1 MPDFEVYE
9 LPEDLTMP
17 LLAAVRLMERTIN
30 PAFSFVLR
38 CLNCGEYQI
47 KSVASKKDPKTI
59 IGLQC
64 HNDEC
69 KRTIKFARPL
79 RWDADDLPERLRQQ
93 PVSALKEPGKEKAR
107 VVTDPKWINDAFDI
121 VSPK

>member
-1 MPDFEVYE
+1 MADFEVYE

-38 CLNCGEYQI
+38 CLNCGEYRV
-47 KSVASKKDPKTI
+47 KAVASKKAAKTI

-64 HNDEC
+64 FNPEC
-69 KRTIKFARPL
+69 KRTIKFVRPL
-79 RWDADDLPERLRQQ
+79 SWDADDFPERLRQQ
-93 PVSALKEPGKEKAR
+93 PPSALKEPDKSKAK
-107 VVTDPKWINDAFDI
+107 VVTDPKWIDDAFDI

>member
-1 MPDFEVYE
+1 MPEFEVYE
-9 LPEDLTMP
+9 LPEELTVP
-17 LLAAVRLMERTIN
+17 LLAAIRLMERTIN

-38 CLNCGEYQI
+38 CLNCGEYVI
-47 KSVASKKDPKTI
+47 KSVKSKKDPSSI

-64 HNDEC
+64 HNTEC

-79 RWDADDLPERLRQQ
+79 RLDADDIPERLRQQ
-93 PVSALKEPGKEKAR
+93 PASALKEPGKAKAK
-107 VVTDPKWINDAFDI
+107 VKTDPKWIDDAFDI